1 MDPSMASSSSDG
13 EGPRSASTGSRR
25 ATADG
30 SVAGSRSGSSGR
42 RPGMQL
48 PPPLAPNTVEAAAE
62 GQVMYMSGPGGGG
75 GSDRPSYANDQQQQ
89 QQLSSSSSSSSAAAG
104 GGAMYANASAE
115 STKQAANP
123 AALYAT
129 PQKNKRPRKKS
140 GGGTGTLER
149 PQTHYANAD
158 AMAQSRPGYKN
169 VSDAAGGASASPVYA
184 VPENIS
190 GGGSS
195 SGAYRN
201 TEGVA
206 ASSAAASPT
215 YAVPTSTAGRSGRG
229 SRGSRGSRS
238 SSSDEEEYSYSAP
251 ARKRQR
257 VFDDTNLHTNND
269 TTTTNEERSLITRN
283 NNSSLPSDQNLLKNC
298 YQLHKLPIKVPL
310 YLLSTL
316 AKRMLVPVPKV
327 LLLTSLAHN
336 DGDDPTSSSAL
347 GDDPNKY
354 ITMATTDDTTSFS
367 QDDECS
373 PKPWWRSTC
382 NFFKGTKHKRSCIE
396 EEEENARPRFR
407 RRFF

>member
-89 QQLSSSSSSSSAAAG
+89 LSSSSSSSAAAAG

-169 VSDAAGGASASPVYA
+169 VSDATGGASASPVYA

-229 SRGSRGSRS
+229 SRGSRGSRGGGAAPVQPES
-238 SSSDEEEYSYSAP
+238 AYAIAEGIDTSAGNNGVAYANLDGVDGGSSSDAPLGSSSDAPLVLPEPAYAVAEVVQPAAAVQRASTQRRAPEATYAVAEKAPPASEVQEYANLDDIVPSSAP
-251 ARKRQR
+251 R
-257 VFDDTNLHTNND
+257 
-269 TTTTNEERSLITRN
+269 
-283 NNSSLPSDQNLLKNC
+283 P
-298 YQLHKLPIKVPL
+298 
-310 YLLSTL
+310 
-316 AKRMLVPVPKV
+316 
-327 LLLTSLAHN
+327 LLTNRNSEASESARSDGVEANDMYASL
-336 DGDDPTSSSAL
+336 D
-347 GDDPNKY
+347 
-354 ITMATTDDTTSFS
+354 I
-367 QDDECS
+367 
-373 PKPWWRSTC
+373 
-382 NFFKGTKHKRSCIE
+382 
-396 EEEENARPRFR
+396 
-407 RRFF
+407 

>member
-1 MDPSMASSSSDG
+1 MFCALIKSVQHSFYKMTAV
-13 EGPRSASTGSRR
+13 
-25 ATADG
+25 ATAFSSLFGSNSSNPYSNPYDEDG
-30 SVAGSRSGSSGR
+30 DGR
-42 RPGMQL
+42 FH
-48 PPPLAPNTVEAAAE
+48 
-62 GQVMYMSGPGGGG
+62 
-75 GSDRPSYANDQQQQ
+75 SYYHMPISPWGFRRRRR
-89 QQLSSSSSSSSAAAG
+89 SSSSSMEVHAGDSS
-104 GGAMYANASAE
+104 
-115 STKQAANP
+115 T
-123 AALYAT
+123 
-129 PQKNKRPRKKS
+129 R
-140 GGGTGTLER
+140 
-149 PQTHYANAD
+149 
-158 AMAQSRPGYKN
+158 
-169 VSDAAGGASASPVYA
+169 
-184 VPENIS
+184 
-190 GGGSS
+190 SS
-195 SGAYRN
+195 
-201 TEGVA
+201 
-206 ASSAAASPT
+206 
-215 YAVPTSTAGRSGRG
+215 

-257 VFDDTNLHTNND
+257 VFDDTNPHTNND